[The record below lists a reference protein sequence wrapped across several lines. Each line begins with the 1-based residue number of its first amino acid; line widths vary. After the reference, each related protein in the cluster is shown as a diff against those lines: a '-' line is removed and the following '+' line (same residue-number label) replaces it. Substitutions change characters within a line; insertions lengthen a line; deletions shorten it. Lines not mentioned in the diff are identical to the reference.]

1 MKKSIAIQKAL
12 LTNAATNSVSVAS
25 FKQEVTR
32 LTKNLWRCSLKSIRV
47 ISQGNEADNR
57 RFDLLEKVRYVFPFG
72 VKDKEFLK
80 YFCNIGAKIKS

>member
-25 FKQEVTR
+25 IKQEVTR

-57 RFDLLEKVRYVFPFG
+57 RFDLLEKVRYFYLSG
-72 VKDKEFLK
+72 
-80 YFCNIGAKIKS
+80 

>member
-32 LTKNLWRCSLKSIRV
+32 LTKKSLEMFFKIDK
-47 ISQGNEADNR
+47 GNITRE
-57 RFDLLEKVRYVFPFG
+57 
-72 VKDKEFLK
+72 
-80 YFCNIGAKIKS
+80 